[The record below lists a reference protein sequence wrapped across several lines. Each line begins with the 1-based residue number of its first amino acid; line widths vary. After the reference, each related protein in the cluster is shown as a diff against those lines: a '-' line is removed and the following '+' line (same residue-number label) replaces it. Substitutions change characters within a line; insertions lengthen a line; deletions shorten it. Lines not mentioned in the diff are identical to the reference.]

1 MDGATH
7 FFTMNA
13 GTGQSRA
20 TPLARV
26 ENRPKPE
33 EKPKPSK
40 APRCTC
46 GRCGSTRKRTPAP
59 ARDVGPLD
67 REANLRLARELDEL
81 AAMVERAGDL
91 DTARTIRERALV
103 CHDLEEVEARN
114 EARKA
119 GTVTYVRAGGFVK
132 GILTAPGVPS
142 ALDR

>member
-7 FFTMNA
+7 FMTVNTN
-13 GTGQSRA
+13 GTSHA
-20 TPLARV
+20 TPMARV
-26 ENRPKPE
+26 ENRPQPE
-33 EKPKPSK
+33 AKAKPSK

-46 GRCGSTRKRTPAP
+46 GRCGTGRKAAP